1 MRKSVWI
8 MAACGVFGVSM
19 LANMPAQLVIP
30 KSSGRLQLLG
40 IGGSVWRGEV
50 QQILYDGKVLPVRDL
65 NWKVRP
71 TALIRGTLEAEFH
84 EEQSPQNR
92 GKAVLDLFS
101 QQYELQAVQW
111 QLSGDAL
118 DPWFRAGVDLQGQ
131 FALDL
136 QTLRLPANGLIPR
149 RVQGRLDWQNAA
161 LEMDSEL
168 WPIGSPLA
176 QFSGEGDAVKG
187 IVTNARPLLPGDISF
202 QCNPENCRVDLSL
215 QPAPDAPPSLTNV
228 LMLLGLQQEGNRYS
242 GQLNLSME

>member
-1 MRKSVWI
+1 MRKGSWI
-8 MAACGVFGVSM
+8 IAACGMFGISV

-30 KSSGRLQLLG
+30 ESPGRLQLLG

-50 QQILYDGKVLPVRDL
+50 KRILYDGKALPVRGL

-71 TALIRGTLEAEFH
+71 TALISGTLEADFH
-84 EEQSPQNR
+84 EQQSPENH
-92 GKAVLDLFS
+92 GTAFLDLLS
-101 QQYELQAVQW
+101 QEYELQAVQW
-111 QLSGDAL
+111 QLSGSAL

-131 FALDL
+131 FAIDL

-149 RVQGRLDWQNAA
+149 RVQGKLDWQNAV

-187 IVTNARPLLPGDISF
+187 IVTNTQPLLPGDISF
-202 QCNPENCRVDLSL
+202 QCTPESCRIDLSL
-215 QPAPDAPPSLTNV
+215 QPAPEAPPSLSDV
-228 LMLLGLQQEGNRYS
+228 LLLLGLQQEGNRFT
-242 GQLNLSME
+242 GQMTLQMK